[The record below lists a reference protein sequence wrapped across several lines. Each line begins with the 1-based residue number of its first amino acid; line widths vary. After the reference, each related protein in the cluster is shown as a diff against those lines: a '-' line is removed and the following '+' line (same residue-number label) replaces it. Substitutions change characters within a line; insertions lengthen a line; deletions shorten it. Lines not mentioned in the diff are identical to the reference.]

1 MGSSANPYYERL
13 TGLTDAELVRIVTV
27 DVAEYNPESV
37 LAARTLLTE
46 RGVSSSSESAIRLE
60 VIESKTERIK
70 NEEARLSTTGKVLSI
85 IFPFVGFIYIL
96 LFMAIKGYRQKAIDY
111 LIYSAI
117 GIVMWIVL
125 TSILSRL

>member
-60 VIESKTERIK
+60 VIESKTERIN

>member
-70 NEEARLSTTGKVLSI
+70 KEEARLSTTGKVLSI